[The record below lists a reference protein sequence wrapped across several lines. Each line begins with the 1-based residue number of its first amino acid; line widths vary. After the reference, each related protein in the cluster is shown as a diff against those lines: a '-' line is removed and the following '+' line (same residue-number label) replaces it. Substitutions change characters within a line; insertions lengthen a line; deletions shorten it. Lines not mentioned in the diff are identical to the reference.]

1 VEVAVTAGKA
11 RLWAG
16 LFAAAALFNFAIGI
30 PLMVARHW
38 TLALAFRPEI
48 LQGNNLAPHLW
59 SDFGYCV
66 ALIGVG
72 YLIVAFDITR
82 NRALVWLGIFAKAY
96 DVVILTWRFLIDIAR
111 PIVLV
116 PAAIDAAFFLLFVW
130 FLYATRRDEGLPSR
144 QPEAAC

>member
-1 VEVAVTAGKA
+1 VITSRALKTIVASAKAAGVPVTLCGEMAG
-11 RLWAG
+11 
-16 LFAAAALFNFAIGI
+16 N
-30 PLMVARHW
+30 PLSAM
-38 TLALAFRPEI
+38 
-48 LQGNNLAPHLW
+48 
-59 SDFGYCV
+59 

-72 YLIVAFDITR
+72 YLIVALDITR

-116 PAAIDAAFFLLFVW
+116 PAAIAAAFILLFVW
-130 FLYATRRDEGLPSR
+130 FLYATRRDEGLLSR